1 MKGHF
6 QSTFWSPCHP
16 LPASQKVARVVSPYR
31 QLLQRFP
38 PETLE
43 ALGRLPREMLQEMAE
58 IGLFGLTIPAA
69 YGGLGF
75 TLREYLKVVE
85 EMVRLDMA
93 AALASLAHLS
103 IGAKAIELFGN
114 EAQKQQYLVP
124 AASGAMIFSY
134 ALTEPKIGSDA
145 QHIETRAELSKDGRH
160 YLLNGQKTYI
170 TNANYA
176 GALTVFAQ
184 MDRARPGF
192 MGAFIVETGW
202 AGVKI
207 GKDMPKMGLK
217 ASSTAAIQFREVRV
231 PIENL
236 IGTPGD
242 GFKIAMTVLN
252 YGRLALGAASLGMMR
267 QSLADMTKRA
277 ASRIQFG
284 VPIRNFPLIQEK
296 LVKARV
302 NSFVAAAMN
311 DFTAALLE
319 QDPTA
324 NLAVE
329 TSHCKLFGTTR
340 AWDTLYDAFQVAG
353 GSAYLATNPYE
364 KRLRDF
370 RVATVFEGTTEIHS
384 IYPALSSMR
393 NLDKQVRALGGFR
406 LSRLRLLFSQ
416 FVKNAQ
422 WPLSF
427 EDRTMK
433 KASRLARANART
445 VRRLLILG
453 LLLHG
458 KRVSEKQFLLRRITT
473 LSLYLYGLLT
483 VLATM
488 PVREKPGNIHRE
500 GLNLLRFFLA
510 EAKKARKRNRWL
522 CDSEEQRMIE
532 PLARGLSYEL
542 HESRYNPEHASLP
555 GPGITIRHSSS
566 RNPEKEPGSRL
577 NYNMPVTPRT
587 GHFIGDSEV
596 GGW

>member
-1 MKGHF
+1 MAAK
-6 QSTFWSPCHP
+6 SPLQTIYEGSFPEHP
-16 LPASQKVARVVSPYR
+16 LVPPALLTDPQKVEKVVSAYR

-38 PETLE
+38 PEALE
-43 ALGRLPREMLQEMAE
+43 ALGRLPPEMLQGMAE

-75 TLREYLKVVE
+75 SLREYLKVVE

-103 IGAKAIELFGN
+103 IGAKGIELFGN
-114 EAQKQQYLVP
+114 ESQKQQYLVP
-124 AASGAMIFSY
+124 AASGEMIFSY
-134 ALTEPKIGSDA
+134 ALTEPKSGSDA
-145 QHIETRAELSKDGRH
+145 QHIETQARLSKDGRH
-160 YLLNGQKTYI
+160 YLLNGQKIYI

-184 MDRARPGF
+184 MDQARPGF

-217 ASSTAAIQFREVRV
+217 ASSTAAIQFRDVRI
-231 PIENL
+231 PGENL

-242 GFKIAMTVLN
+242 GFRIAMTILN

-267 QSLADMTKRA
+267 QSLADMTKRS
-277 ASRIQFG
+277 ASRVQFG
-284 VPIRNFPLIQEK
+284 VPIKNFPLIQEK

-311 DFTAALLE
+311 DFTAALLQ

-324 NLAVE
+324 NFAVE

-353 GSAYLATNPYE
+353 GAAYLATNPYE

-384 IYPALSSMR
+384 IYPALSGMR
-393 NLDKQVRALGGFR
+393 NLEKQLRALGGSR
-406 LSRLRLLFSQ
+406 LSRLRFLFKQ
-416 FVKNAQ
+416 FVTSVE
-422 WPLSF
+422 WPMSVA
-427 EDRTMK
+427 DGTMK
-433 KASRLARANART
+433 KASKLACANADT
-445 VRRLLILG
+445 VRRLLALG

-473 LSLYLYGLLT
+473 LSLYLYALLA
-483 VLATM
+483 VLTRMSASKEAGA
-488 PVREKPGNIHRE
+488 VANGERD
-500 GLNLLRFFLA
+500 LLHWVLEEAITARKNSRAFFDNRKQRLVGPLA
-510 EAKKARKRNRWL
+510 EAL
-522 CDSEEQRMIE
+522 FQ
-532 PLARGLSYEL
+532 
-542 HESRYNPEHASLP
+542 SRTL
-555 GPGITIRHSSS
+555 
-566 RNPEKEPGSRL
+566 
-577 NYNMPVTPRT
+577 
-587 GHFIGDSEV
+587 
-596 GGW
+596 